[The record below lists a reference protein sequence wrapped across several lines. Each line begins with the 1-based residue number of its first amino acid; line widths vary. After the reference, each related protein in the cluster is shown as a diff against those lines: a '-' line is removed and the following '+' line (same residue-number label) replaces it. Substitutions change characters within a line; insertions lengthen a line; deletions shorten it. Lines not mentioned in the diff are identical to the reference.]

1 MALALDNGKVMKMS
15 KKLLSGCLVIAAV
28 ISGLTLISASAES
41 VPMTGSQI
49 DQIRNNC
56 DSTKST
62 LNQLH
67 ASDALMRVN
76 RGQTFESM
84 ATKLMDRFNSRL
96 SSNNYNNA
104 ALVSVTNNYDTMLD
118 TFRSDYKT
126 YEEQLSATL
135 NIDCSNQPEAFYN
148 AVASARTKRNQVH
161 TDVVKLNQLID
172 QYQTAVNQFEKDYQT
187 AASKARQ

>member
-1 MALALDNGKVMKMS
+1 MS
-15 KKLLSGCLVIAAV
+15 KKLLSSCFGAAAV
-28 ISGLTLISASAES
+28 ISGLVFISASAQS
-41 VPMTGSQI
+41 IPMTRAQI

-56 DSTKST
+56 DSTKVT

-67 ASDALMRVN
+67 ASDALLRVN

-84 ATKLMDRFNSRL
+84 STKLMKRFNSRL
-96 SSNNYNNA
+96 SANNYNNE
-104 ALVSVTNNYDTMLD
+104 ALVLVTNNYDTMLD

-135 NIDCSNQPEAFYN
+135 NIDCSNQPATFYD

-172 QYQTAVNQFEKDYQT
+172 KYQAAVNQFEKDYQT
-187 AASKARQ
+187 AALKAKQ